1 MVTLDDKLAALDS
14 HAARRMDVRE
24 WQHLRTL
31 ARAEGDERI
40 VAECDYRI
48 ADELTARVA
57 RRIEDRDKL
66 IASLISKL
74 AEAKRLG
81 LEACETAANY
91 ITPGHNDYD
100 PADDDRIHRIAASL
114 EAL

>member
-1 MVTLDDKLAALDS
+1 MYVADKLAALDN
-14 HAARRMDVRE
+14 HAARRMHISE

-31 ARAEGDERI
+31 AAAEGDSVI

-48 ADELTARVA
+48 AKLTDRPDGGFIGRAHARLA
-57 RRIEDRDKL
+57 
-66 IASLISKL
+66 AKL